1 MKSDQLYVTNRK
13 EWREWLKK
21 NHSKKN
27 QIWLIYYKKH
37 TGTPR
42 IPYDDAVEE
51 ALCYGWIDS
60 TVKRIDEETFMQ
72 KFTPRNKN
80 SIWSKLNKQRVEKLI
95 KSGKMRKAGMDRVGD
110 AKRNGEW
117 DAAYSIKDVVEIP
130 PALKR
135 ALTKN
140 KKAKENFDK
149 FAPSYRR
156 NYIGWVA
163 NAKRQETI
171 DRRVT
176 EVVKRAEKN
185 MKPGMMQNY
194 PFYALILLK
203 YRDNLYSLNHRDS

>member
-1 MKSDQLYVTNRK
+1 MCKMKIDQLYVTERK
-13 EWREWLKK
+13 KWREWLKR

-27 QIWLIYYKKH
+27 EIWLIYYKKH

-80 SIWSKLNKQRVEKLI
+80 SIWSKLNKQRVEKMI

-117 DAAYSIKDVVEIP
+117 DAAYAVKDDVEMP
-130 PALKR
+130 PELETALN
-135 ALTKN
+135 KN
-140 KKAKENFDK
+140 KKAKENFNN
-149 FAPSYRR
+149 FARSYRC
-156 NYIGWVA
+156 NYIEWVV
-163 NAKRQETI
+163 NAKRRETI
-171 DRRVT
+171 DRRIK
-176 EVVKRAEKN
+176 EVVRRVEKN
-185 MKPGMMQNY
+185 IKPGMM
-194 PFYALILLK
+194 
-203 YRDNLYSLNHRDS
+203 

>member
-1 MKSDQLYVTNRK
+1 MCKMKIDQLYVTERK
-13 EWREWLKK
+13 EWREWLKR
-21 NHSKKN
+21 NHSKKKE
-27 QIWLIYYKKH
+27 IWLIYYKKH

-60 TVKRIDEETFMQ
+60 TVKRIDEETIMQ
-72 KFTPRNKN
+72 KFTQRNKN
-80 SIWSKLNKQRVEKLI
+80 SKWSKLNKQRVEKMI

-117 DAAYSIKDVVEIP
+117 DAAYAVKDDVEMP
-130 PALKR
+130 PELETALN
-135 ALTKN
+135 KN
-140 KKAKENFDK
+140 IKAKVNFDN

-171 DRRVT
+171 DKRIK

-185 MKPGMMQNY
+185 IKPGMM
-194 PFYALILLK
+194 
-203 YRDNLYSLNHRDS
+203 

>member
-21 NHSKKN
+21 NHNKKET
-27 QIWLIYYKKH
+27 IWLIYYKKH
-37 TGTPR
+37 TGKPR

-72 KFTPRNKN
+72 KFTPRKKN
-80 SIWSKLNKQRVEKLI
+80 SIWSKLNKERVGRMI
-95 KSGKMRKAGMDRVGD
+95 KGGKMRKPGMDKVEE
-110 AKRNGEW
+110 AKKNGEW
-117 DAAYSIKDVVEIP
+117 EAAYEIKYDIEIP
-130 PALKR
+130 PMLEKALNR
-135 ALTKN
+135 N
-140 KKAKENFDK
+140 IKAKENFDN

-156 NYIGWVA
+156 NYIGWVT

-171 DRRVT
+171 DRRIK

-185 MKPGMMQNY
+185 IKPGMM
-194 PFYALILLK
+194 
-203 YRDNLYSLNHRDS
+203 